1 MVWSFPKP
9 RARRWVSRLALT
21 TLAGASASLGLAAC
35 EGRGECVSN
44 AQFFREKVWAPI
56 LSQKCV
62 KCHNISG
69 AAKETKFILEGS
81 ANPGYIEANL
91 RVFDDLRSY
100 EINDQP
106 LLLVKPTQQGVE
118 HGGGLQIEPG
128 SKEYEAMEEMLARL
142 ADPVECEDEV
152 NLGQYFGEV
161 ELLDE
166 EQTLRKAS
174 LALVGRLPTQD
185 EYEQVRGLG
194 IDSLDPVLDAM
205 MDEDAFYDRLG
216 EIYNDLFLT
225 DRYLGGTAAIDLLY
239 DEDYPARRWFDATT
253 DENLRN
259 IQASRSN
266 VGVARTAINLLKH
279 VVKERRPFS
288 EILTADYMMFTPYSA
303 KSFGA
308 DGGQVVSVDGGPL
321 KFDDPE
327 DPKEMKP
334 GRLVL
339 SNGEGYPHAGVI
351 SDPIFWIRFPTTE
364 TNRNRH
370 RSRMVY
376 RFFLATD
383 VLRLAER
390 PIDPTAIADFNPTMN
405 NPNCAA
411 CHGYIDPIA
420 GAFMNFDAMGR
431 YKPPAEGWYTD
442 MREPGFKEEK
452 VPFDQFGTAHQW
464 LAARLAKEDLFAVA
478 TVQTVFAGLTGQ
490 DILLEPGDT
499 ADPHYVQKH
508 RAFEA
513 QDFLIKDIATD
524 FAELDHDFRF
534 VVKEVIKSQFFRAK
548 NYSEVPDDDTAA
560 TLITVGTANF
570 LPPEQLARKIE
581 AVTGYPW
588 RDNPKGTDFLL
599 NGNEYRIFYGGIDSD
614 SITKR
619 IRDPNGLMANIAARM
634 SMEMSCWTTARDFS
648 LEPPDRL
655 LFPFVEPDFK
665 PEDENGF
672 AVPAVTDAI
681 KANLQYLHK
690 HVLGE
695 QLELNDPQIDK
706 SYALFVDIWKDG
718 RDGIKAGTYDANLPG
733 NCRSESD
740 WWTGNPLP
748 DERKISADPDYTIR
762 AWMGVMTYMLS
773 DYRFLYE

>member
-420 GAFMNFDAMGR
+420 GAFQKFDDYDMEELVPDR
-431 YKPPAEGWYTD
+431 EWYPE
-442 MREPGFKEEK
+442 MYSPGFGNEIM
-452 VPFDQFGTAHQW
+452 PSDQFSAAPQW
-464 LAARLAKEDLFAVA
+464 LASRIVADPRFALSAVY
-478 TVQTVFAGLTGQ
+478 TVYTALTGQ
-490 DILLEPGDT
+490 EPL
-499 ADPHYVQKH
+499 AYP
-508 RAFEA
+508 A
-513 QDFLIKDIATD
+513 
-524 FAELDHDFRF
+524 
-534 VVKEVIKSQFFRAK
+534 
-548 NYSEVPDDDTAA
+548 DDD
-560 TLITVGTANF
+560 
-570 LPPEQLARKIE
+570 P
-581 AVTGYPW
+581 
-588 RDNPKGTDFLL
+588 
-599 NGNEYRIFYGGIDSD
+599 
-614 SITKR
+614 
-619 IRDPNGLMANIAARM
+619 
-634 SMEMSCWTTARDFS
+634 DFS
-648 LEPPDRL
+648 DR
-655 LFPFVEPDFK
+655 VAAWQAQE
-665 PEDENGF
+665 
-672 AVPAVTDAI
+672 
-681 KANLQYLHK
+681 H
-690 HVLGE
+690 E
-695 QLELNDPQIDK
+695 Q
-706 SYALFVDIWKDG
+706 AH
-718 RDGIKAGTYDANLPG
+718 
-733 NCRSESD
+733 
-740 WWTGNPLP
+740 
-748 DERKISADPDYTIR
+748 
-762 AWMGVMTYMLS
+762 
-773 DYRFLYE
+773 